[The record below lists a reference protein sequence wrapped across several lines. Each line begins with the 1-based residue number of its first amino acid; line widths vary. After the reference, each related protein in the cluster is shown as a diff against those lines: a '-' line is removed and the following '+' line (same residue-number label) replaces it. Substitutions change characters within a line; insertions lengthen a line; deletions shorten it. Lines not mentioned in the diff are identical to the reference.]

1 MREGCD
7 SRGGN
12 LGPRPLGT
20 LVERLAVAA
29 ATINSGSGTSGSGT
43 SGSGISETNPSETT
57 PKRAPEYAAFVRALV
72 ARQPKTFAIAVGGA
86 SVYALCTVASSV
98 VIRWV
103 IDHVIVPRFE
113 EGDVAVATVV
123 TGCAL
128 IIGVGVLRAIGV
140 VVRRSF
146 AGITQ
151 WRIAQ
156 SLGNDVV
163 DQLVAQPASWHHRQS
178 DGQLVA
184 RGGVDIDTTVGV
196 MAPIPFAT
204 SVLLLI
210 VVSAIWL
217 LATDLVL
224 GIVAVSVFPLLML
237 LNVVYQRRVDRH
249 FDAAQQALG
258 EFSGATH
265 ESFEGVQLVKAY
277 GAEQRE
283 TERLSAMAGKI
294 RDSRIRA
301 VYLRGTFEAL
311 LEVIPSITNI
321 GIVILGAI
329 RVDSGHLSIG
339 ELSGFIYM
347 FTLLVFPLRL
357 IGYALS
363 ELPHSAAGYRRVRA
377 TIDDPLDADPEQSIV
392 PAVAPDAV
400 VFDDV
405 SYRFADAADP
415 TIEHASF
422 AIPAGSVTAFVGPTG
437 SGKTTLVE
445 LIAGLVA
452 PTEGSVALTPGER
465 AIVFQEGFLFG
476 GTVRDNVSV
485 GLDLTDQQVW
495 EALRMAAADDFVLDL
510 EDELDTVVGERG
522 VTLSGGQR
530 QRIALARALAR
541 DPRLLLLDDTTS
553 ALDPATEMTVLANL
567 RARLGR
573 STVVMVASRP
583 STIALAD
590 DVLFVEAGQITAHG
604 THDELMAEVDSYRE
618 LVEAFEADRSVPT

>member
-1 MREGCD
+1 MVKRE
-7 SRGGN
+7 
-12 LGPRPLGT
+12 
-20 LVERLAVAA
+20 
-29 ATINSGSGTSGSGT
+29 
-43 SGSGISETNPSETT
+43 
-57 PKRAPEYAAFVRALV
+57 
-72 ARQPKTFAIAVGGA
+72 PKTFAIAVGGA
-86 SVYALCTVASSV
+86 FVYALCTVASSI

-113 EGDVAVATVV
+113 DGEVAVATVV
-123 TGCAL
+123 TGCSL
-128 IIGVGVLRAIGV
+128 IIAVGVLRAIGV

-156 SLGNDVV
+156 GLGDDVV
-163 DQLVAQPASWHHRQS
+163 DQLVDQPVSWHQRQS

-210 VVSAIWL
+210 VVSAVWL
-217 LATDLVL
+217 LLTDVVL
-224 GIVAVSVFPLLML
+224 GAVAVSVFPVLML
-237 LNVVYQRRVDRH
+237 LNVVYQKRVDR
-249 FDAAQQALG
+249 FYDSAQQALG
-258 EFSGATH
+258 DFSGAVH

-277 GAEQRE
+277 GAEERE

-301 VYLRGTFEAL
+301 VYLRGTFESL

-321 GIVILGAI
+321 GLVILGAI
-329 RVDSGHLSIG
+329 RVDSGAVTIG
-339 ELSGFIYM
+339 ELSGFIFM

-363 ELPHSAAGYRRVRA
+363 ELPHSSAGYRRVQA
-377 TIDDPLDADPEQSIV
+377 TIEEPLDADPERSIT
-392 PAVAPDAV
+392 PAAPPAAV
-400 VFDDV
+400 VFHDV
-405 SYRFADAADP
+405 SYTFGDASEP

-422 AIPAGSVTAFVGPTG
+422 TIPVGSVTAFVGSTG
-437 SGKTTLVE
+437 SGKTTFIE
-445 LIAGLVA
+445 LIAGLVS
-452 PTEGSVALTPGER
+452 PTDGHVALTPGER
-465 AIVFQEGFLFG
+465 AIVFQEAFLFG

-485 GLDLTDQQVW
+485 GLDLSDEQVW
-495 EALRMAAADDFVLDL
+495 DALRMAAADGFVRDL
-510 EDELDTVVGERG
+510 EDELDTAVGERG

-530 QRIALARALAR
+530 QRVALARALAR

-567 RARLGR
+567 RAELAH

-604 THDELMAEVDSYRE
+604 THDELMADVDAYRE
-618 LVEAFEADRSVPT
+618 LVEAFEADRSVAT